1 LVTTLSTDKGL
12 HANVRDSSPSAYEA
26 VVGESLDSKIMDGIY
41 ESMMGGN
48 TDRAEFYS
56 ELSENKPIKSQ
67 IINIVIRKIKDFLLS
82 A

>member
-1 LVTTLSTDKGL
+1 
-12 HANVRDSSPSAYEA
+12 
-26 VVGESLDSKIMDGIY
+26 MDGLF
-41 ESMMGGN
+41 ESVVDGN
-48 TDRAEFYS
+48 TERAEFYS